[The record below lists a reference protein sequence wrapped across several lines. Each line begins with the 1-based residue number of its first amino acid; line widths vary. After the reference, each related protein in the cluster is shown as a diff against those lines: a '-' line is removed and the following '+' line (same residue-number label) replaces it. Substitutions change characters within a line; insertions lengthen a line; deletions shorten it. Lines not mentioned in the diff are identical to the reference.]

1 MAKKTEQNNLKSYPR
16 ASFLFETRR
25 DQLLDVFTQK
35 KCKKERGR
43 QKKKANLVSIALEG
57 GVCCMHTLTRNNTYE
72 LLCLLSAF
80 FHFAFELT
88 QGVLLLVC
96 HPGCH

>member
-25 DQLLDVFTQK
+25 DQLLDVFTQQ

-43 QKKKANLVSIALEG
+43 QKKKANLVSIAL
-57 GVCCMHTLTRNNTYE
+57 
-72 LLCLLSAF
+72 
-80 FHFAFELT
+80 
-88 QGVLLLVC
+88 
-96 HPGCH
+96 

>member
-35 KCKKERGR
+35 KKCKKEGGR
-43 QKKKANLVSIALEG
+43 QQKKPI
-57 GVCCMHTLTRNNTYE
+57 
-72 LLCLLSAF
+72 
-80 FHFAFELT
+80 
-88 QGVLLLVC
+88 LLV
-96 HPGCH
+96 